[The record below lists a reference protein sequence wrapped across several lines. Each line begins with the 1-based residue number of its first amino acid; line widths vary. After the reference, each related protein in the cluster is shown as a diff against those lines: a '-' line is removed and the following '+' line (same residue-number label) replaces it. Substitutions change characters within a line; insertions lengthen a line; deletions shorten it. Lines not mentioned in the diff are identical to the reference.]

1 MLRLILDSALH
12 VLLIFMYY
20 SFLKTAIEVFTYKKP
35 RKLLLLT
42 ISIFGVF
49 VSLYIDIFLGFFF
62 LFIMLLITGLNS
74 REAIVS
80 ALTAEFGF
88 IIALVVVMF
97 ILTTI
102 GTIYNIPGFRFEIRF
117 EELLRYMRG

>member
-12 VLLIFMYY
+12 LLLIFMYY

-42 ISIFGVF
+42 VSIFGVF
-49 VSLYIDIFLGFFF
+49 ISLYIDILLGFLYLF
-62 LFIMLLITGLNS
+62 LVLLLIGLNS

-102 GTIYNIPGFRFEIRF
+102 GTMYNIPGFRFEMRF

>member
-1 MLRLILDSALH
+1 MLKLILDSALH

-20 SFLKTAIEVFTYKKP
+20 SFLNSAIEVFTYKKP
-35 RKLLLLT
+35 RKLLLLI

-49 VSLYIDIFLGFFF
+49 ISLYIDIFLGFFF
-62 LFIMLLITGLNS
+62 LFIMLIIAGLNS
-74 REAIVS
+74 KEAIVS

-102 GTIYNIPGFRFEIRF
+102 GTMYNIPGFRFEMRF